1 MLGQSFTFAR
11 FRSGRQVVG
20 GAAEKVGGEVCSEVV
35 GACGGGAL
43 EFKTA
48 VSFYFVDQ
56 ASRLRL
62 IWLQSGGKSW

>member
-1 MLGQSFTFAR
+1 LFVFNPVGKSKQPRA
-11 FRSGRQVVG
+11 GVVG